1 MDKCGTTSHTG
12 SVVARVNKD
21 RASHMFSMRANSGLE
36 NKLTVGAWNVRTLLD
51 RSENTNIAERRTA
64 LVAIELGKYNI
75 DIAALSETRL
85 PETGSLTEELSGY
98 TFFWSGKS
106 HGERRDHGVGFVI
119 KTDICDLLHLV
130 PTSINERLMSL
141 RFPLKKNRYIT
152 MISAYAPTLLAD
164 EESKDLFYSQ
174 LHAVVNISRRDK
186 LILLGDFNA
195 RVGSSHMIWPGV
207 LGPHG
212 IGNINT
218 NGERLLSFCT
228 EHGLTITNT
237 YFKQPLIH
245 KATWMH
251 PRSKHLHLID
261 FVITKQVDRNDV
273 ISTRA
278 MRGADCF
285 TDHVLLR
292 SKIHLNLRK
301 QYRKMRLKPPGK
313 LDVRKLKLDSVKK
326 VFSQQLEEEFDKTN
340 NENADCLTAWNSF
353 KDSIMTIGKKVLG
366 KPNRQHQDWFDDN
379 NQEIHELITRRN
391 IARTNMLGSRIT
403 RSTTSAYKTACQA
416 LQMAT
421 RKMKSDWWEEK
432 AKEIQQHADMNNMK
446 GFYNSLKMVWGPKI
460 KHPTQLKSR
469 DGSSLIT
476 EQKDLLLRW
485 SNHFENLLNVSG
497 QVASSVVERL
507 KQYPTSPW
515 LDEPPEE
522 TEVKSAIEN
531 LADSKAA
538 GGDGIAGELLKYG
551 GPATVQALWKVICKA
566 WTEKYI
572 PQEWKDANMITIFK
586 KGDRMDCNNYRGI
599 SLLSVAGK
607 VMARVILNRLM
618 GHVEQ
623 SILPETQC
631 GFRSERSTIDMI
643 FTLKQVQEKC
653 REQNM
658 PLYIV
663 FIDFT
668 KAFDTV
674 NRKGL
679 WHILKKYGCPDHF
692 ISLIMGFHDNMYAS
706 VNVGGELSEPFPV
719 KNGVKQGCVLAPTL
733 FSIFLSAVL
742 DEAFSENRTGIY
754 IQTRP
759 GANLF
764 NLAQFKARTR
774 TKRSIIRELM
784 FADDTAL
791 VAHTLGDIQEIST
804 LFAKATKDFGL
815 KINMRK
821 TEVLYQPSP
830 STSSTHGI
838 VNIEGSDLTSCK
850 SFTYL
855 GSTITDDSKLDT
867 ELQTRMSKAAAAYG
881 RLRERLWDNNNV
893 RAKVKCQV
901 YRAIVIS
908 TLLYGAES
916 WTIYKAQVH
925 KLHVFMMRHLRSILR
940 IKWWQHVSN
949 AEVLKRADILSMNE
963 LLMQRNLRWAGH
975 VARMEEERVPKQIL
989 FSQLTSGVRS
999 VGRPKLRYKDT
1010 IKRNLKEKSIP
1021 PDSWYQLAQDR
1032 EKWKKQIRQ
1041 SVMVDSDRLPK

>member
-1 MDKCGTTSHTG
+1 MQ
-12 SVVARVNKD
+12 AAVNK
-21 RASHMFSMRANSGLE
+21 
-36 NKLTVGAWNVRTLLD
+36 
-51 RSENTNIAERRTA
+51 
-64 LVAIELGKYNI
+64 Y
-75 DIAALSETRL
+75 
-85 PETGSLTEELSGY
+85 
-98 TFFWSGKS
+98 
-106 HGERRDHGVGFVI
+106 
-119 KTDICDLLHLV
+119 
-130 PTSINERLMSL
+130 
-141 RFPLKKNRYIT
+141 
-152 MISAYAPTLLAD
+152 
-164 EESKDLFYSQ
+164 
-174 LHAVVNISRRDK
+174 RRDK
-186 LILLGDFNA
+186 LILLGAFNA
-195 RVGSSHMIWPGV
+195 RVGCSHAIWPGV

-212 IGNINT
+212 IGNVNT
-218 NGERLLSFCT
+218 NGERLLSFCM

-237 YFKQPLIH
+237 YFKQPIIH

-292 SKIHLNLRK
+292 SKIHLSVRK
-301 QYRKMRLKPPGK
+301 QHNNMRRKPPGK
-313 LDVRKLKLDSVKK
+313 LDVGKLKLDSVRKD
-326 VFSQQLEEEFDKTN
+326 FSQQLEEDFDRTS
-340 NENADCLTAWNSF
+340 NENTDCLTAWNFF
-353 KDSIMTIGKKVLG
+353 KDSITNIGKKVLG
-366 KPNRQHQDWFDDN
+366 NPNRHHQDWFDEN
-379 NQEIHELITRRN
+379 NEEILELNTQRN
-391 IARTNMLGSRIT
+391 VTRTNMLRSRIT
-403 RSTTSAYKTACQA
+403 RSTTSVYKAACQA
-416 LQMAT
+416 LQSGT
-421 RKMKSDWWEEK
+421 RKMKTDWWEEK

-446 GFYNSLKMVWGPKI
+446 GFYSSLKAVWGPKI
-460 KHPTQLKSR
+460 KHPTQIKSR
-469 DGSSLIT
+469 DGSHIIT
-476 EQKDLLLRW
+476 DQKDLLLRW
-485 SNHFENLLNVSG
+485 SDHFENLLNVPG
-497 QVASSVVERL
+497 NVALCAGEQL
-507 KQYPTSPW
+507 KQYPTSLW
-515 LDEPPEE
+515 LDESPEE
-522 TEVKSAIEN
+522 TEVRNAVEN
-531 LADSKAA
+531 LADGKAA
-538 GGDGIAGELLKYG
+538 GCDGIAGELLKYG
-551 GPATVQALWKVICKA
+551 GPATTQALWKVICKA
-566 WTEKYI
+566 WSEKYI
-572 PQEWKDANMITIFK
+572 PQEWKDASMIAIFK
-586 KGDRMDCNNYRGI
+586 KGDRMDCGNYRGI

-618 GHVEQ
+618 VHVEKT
-623 SILPETQC
+623 ILPEAQC

-692 ISLIMGFHDNMYAS
+692 ISLIMGFHDNMYAR
-706 VNVGGELSEPFPV
+706 VNVGGELSESFAV

-764 NLAQFKARTR
+764 NLAQLKAK
-774 TKRSIIRELM
+774 TKTKCTIIRELM

-791 VAHTLGDIQEIST
+791 VAHTLEDIQEIST
-804 LFAKATKDFGL
+804 LFAKAATDFGL
-815 KINMRK
+815 QINMRK

-830 STSSTHGI
+830 STSSMHGI
-838 VNIEGSDLTSCK
+838 VNIEGNNLASVK

-855 GSTITDDSKLDT
+855 GSAITDDTKLDA
-867 ELQTRMSKAAAAYG
+867 EIQTRMSKAAAAFG
-881 RLRERLWDNNNV
+881 RLRTRLWDNNNV
-893 RAKVKCQV
+893 RAKVKCRV
-901 YRAIVIS
+901 YVAVVIS

-916 WTIYKAQVH
+916 WTIYKAQVK

-949 AEVLKRADILSMNE
+949 TEVIRRAGILPMNE
-963 LLMQRNLRWAGH
+963 LLMQKNLRWAGH
-975 VARMEEERVPKQIL
+975 VARMKEERIPKHIL
-989 FSQLTSGVRS
+989 FSQLVSGKRS

-1010 IKRNLKEKSIP
+1010 VKRNLKEKSIP

-1032 EKWKKQIRQ
+1032 RKWRNLIRQ